1 MQKWQNDKAPQKM
14 EVEKIPHTGRKPA
27 IRRQIQFRGGDVFFK
42 TRAPHITLT
51 TKEVQLRTYSN
62 NLPSNRA
69 SRRHSPLKRRSSC
82 VYWGSA

>member
-1 MQKWQNDKAPQKM
+1 M
-14 EVEKIPHTGRKPA
+14 EVEKIPKQEGNPQSEDKFNFA
-27 IRRQIQFRGGDVFFK
+27 EEMFFK

-82 VYWGSA
+82 VLLG

>member
-1 MQKWQNDKAPQKM
+1 M
-14 EVEKIPHTGRKPA
+14 EVKKFPKQEGNPQSEDKFNFA
-27 IRRQIQFRGGDVFFK
+27 EEEMFFK

-62 NLPSNRA
+62 NLTSNRA
-69 SRRHSPLKRRSSC
+69 SQRHSPLKRRSSC